1 MDKDKIKNM
10 SKDEVMKELERL
22 TSNPS
27 NKNYKKPDY
36 KIFKKPKPKA
46 EDYFSKEFLEELNDY
61 IKDPE
66 AKKTLKEMIKNKNKK
81 KEKESSSE
89 SSSEED
95 D

>member
-10 SKDEVMKELERL
+10 SKQEVMKALERL
-22 TSNPS
+22 TSKPT
-27 NKNYKKPDY
+27 NKNMKSMKTPDY

-61 IKDPE
+61 IHDKD
-66 AKKTLKEMIKNKNKK
+66 AKKILIEMINNKSKNDD
-81 KEKESSSE
+81 SS

-95 D
+95 

>member
-1 MDKDKIKNM
+1 MDKDKIKKM

-22 TSNPS
+22 TSKPT
-27 NKNYKKPDY
+27 NKNMISLKTPDY

-61 IKDPE
+61 IHDKD
-66 AKKTLKEMIKNKNKK
+66 AKKTLKKMIKNKNDDGT
-81 KEKESSSE
+81 

-95 D
+95 